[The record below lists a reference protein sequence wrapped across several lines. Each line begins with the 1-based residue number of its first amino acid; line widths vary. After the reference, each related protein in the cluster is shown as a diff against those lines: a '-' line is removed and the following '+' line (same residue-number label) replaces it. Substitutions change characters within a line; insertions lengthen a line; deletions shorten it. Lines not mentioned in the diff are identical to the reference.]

1 MDDQPQSQPFPS
13 PSPPGGGGEEA
24 AKREQEANSETK
36 PKSAVRCNN
45 NNNNLFGRHRITAA
59 ITRLQ
64 NEISIIEDELQ
75 KLESIGEASTVC
87 QELVSSVESFPDPLL
102 PETRGPTDANWDQWF
117 RGAHG
122 SRNHRR
128 WI

>member
-45 NNNNLFGRHRITAA
+45 NNTLFGRHRITAA

-64 NEISIIEDELQ
+64 NEISIIEVIGVPHLISSNAVHVCTNYFPQ
-75 KLESIGEASTVC
+75 KLKTMIN
-87 QELVSSVESFPDPLL
+87 
-102 PETRGPTDANWDQWF
+102 RDA
-117 RGAHG
+117 G
-122 SRNHRR
+122 
-128 WI
+128 